1 MISAVIN
8 RVARIGFSVL
18 DQDNRFVSGLADGVA
33 ATAYLLSDPETTLTP
48 TVSEIGSTGR
58 YVLSLTL
65 DVDAIWY
72 VVWDV
77 LVDNDTVRYEETIE
91 VIPAAADPAA
101 IADALSTVQDTL
113 ENASGGHGIELSIM
127 TSGPSRYR
135 QG

>member
-1 MISAVIN
+1 VISAVIN